1 MTIKKVFVGGI
12 KDDTT
17 EEHLMEYF
25 SKFGSVE
32 SVDIIT
38 DKETKKKRGFGFVSF
53 DDYDPVDQIVLMKLH
68 LVNGHRCEVKKALS
82 KQDMQNIKT
91 QPPRGMRGGG
101 GGGEWRSLFYHYP

>member
-17 EEHLMEYF
+17 EEHLMDYF
-25 SKFGSVE
+25 KQYGNVE

-53 DDYDPVDQIVLMKLH
+53 DDYDPVDRIVLMKLH
-68 LVNGHRCEVKKALS
+68 VVNGHKCEVKKAMS

-91 QPPRGMRGGG
+91 APPRGMQGGRGCK
-101 GGGEWRSLFYHYP
+101 FTF